1 MHALFEDS
9 GKFLAGRILSEAESS
24 AQIELDSGKR
34 VKAKAANILLKFD
47 KPAPAELIAQ
57 GQALAETIDLPLAWE
72 FAPEGEFGFADLA
85 RDYFSENATLVE
97 QAAALFRLYES
108 PHYFRRAGKGR
119 FKKAPADIL
128 QQALAAIEKK
138 KAVLA
143 QITEWAGELAAGVCP
158 EPIRQEL
165 YRILFRPD
173 KNAPEYKAVVEASRA
188 THTAPLELL
197 QKAGAIDS
205 SYQFHWKRFL
215 LDNFPK
221 GTGFP
226 SVDAPQ
232 PPADLPLADVQAFSI
247 DDSQTTEIDDA
258 LSVTGLGTG
267 TVTLGIHIAA
277 PGLAIEPGSAL
288 DQLGRQR
295 LSTVYMPG
303 YKVTMLPD
311 SVVQIYTLDEGRA
324 NPAVSLYC
332 TIDEAT
338 LEITATE
345 TRLDRV
351 PVVANLRHDQLDH
364 IVTEDWL
371 ADANIRIENTP
382 QRLSE
387 LRSQLSFLHRLAKI
401 LKAGREV
408 VRGKPENFNRPDYNF
423 KLSAARPPEG
433 AKTPLGGSAANAVA
447 SVGAQ
452 SHVGGNAGN
461 GEPDGSETVHITTRQ
476 RGAPLD
482 LIVAE
487 AAIVANSTWGGLL
500 ASFGVP
506 GIYRSQASMAP
517 GVKVR
522 MGTKAL
528 PHAGMGVKSYTWA
541 TSPLRRYV
549 DLVNQWQIIAC
560 VRNGA
565 TAALVAPFKPK
576 DAELFSIISSFDAAY
591 SAYNG
596 YQGGMERFWTLK
608 YLEQNGITELDAT
621 VFKEGPGG
629 SFLVRADTLPL
640 VFPVLG
646 AQNLPRGA
654 RLRVKLGEVDEIT
667 LDLHGTVLA
676 RLDDPQDE
684 SDDGPTYDESND
696 SGDDDDSAVSG
707 PLAIAVDMSDSDAEA
722 PSSAPAPPPAPVNE
736 AI

>member
-1 MHALFEDS
+1 MHALFEES

-34 VKAKAANILLKFD
+34 VKAKAAHILLKFE
-47 KPAPAELIAQ
+47 KPAPADLLAQ
-57 GQALAETIDLPLAWE
+57 GQALAQAIDLQLAWE

-85 RDYFSENATLVE
+85 RDYFSENATLTE
-97 QAAALFRLYES
+97 QAAALFRLYEA

-143 QITEWAGELAAGVCP
+143 QIAEWAEQLGQGICP
-158 EPIRQEL
+158 APIREQL
-165 YRILFRPD
+165 YKILFRPD

-188 THTAPLELL
+188 THTAPLDLL

-226 SVDAPQ
+226 ALDAPQ
-232 PPADLPLADVQAFSI
+232 PPADLPLAEVQAFSI

-277 PGLAIEPGSAL
+277 PGLAIQPGSTL
-288 DQLGRQR
+288 DQLGRNR

-303 YKVTMLPD
+303 YKITMLPD

-345 TRLDRV
+345 TRLERV

-364 IVTEDWL
+364 IVTEAWL
-371 ADANIRIENTP
+371 ADPSMEIENTP
-382 QRLSE
+382 ECLSS
-387 LRSQLSFLHRLAKI
+387 LRVQLSFLHRLAQK

-423 KLSAARPPEG
+423 RL
-433 AKTPLGGSAANAVA
+433 
-447 SVGAQ
+447 
-452 SHVGGNAGN
+452 VGGEG
-461 GEPDGSETVHITTRQ
+461 GEPDGSEAVQITTRQ

-487 AAIVANSTWGGLL
+487 AAIVANSTWGQWL
-500 ASFGVP
+500 ASLGVP

-560 VRNGA
+560 ARHGA
-565 TAALVAPFKPK
+565 TAALAAPFKPK

-596 YQGGMERFWTLK
+596 YQAGMERFWTLK
-608 YLEQNGITELDAT
+608 YLEQNHITELEAT

-654 RLRVKLGEVDEIT
+654 RLRVRLGEVDEIS
-667 LDLHGTVLA
+667 LDLHGTVLE
-676 RLDDPQDE
+676 RLDDPLDT
-684 SDDGPTYDESND
+684 SDDGPVDDE
-696 SGDDDDSAVSG
+696 GGEDDDSAVAG
-707 PLAIAVDMSDSDAEA
+707 PIAIAVDVNEPEA
-722 PSSAPAPPPAPVNE
+722 GATADNPAP
-736 AI
+736 